1 MKRILFSIMAS
12 VMLLALAGCD
22 KVTVKNGTE
31 AAKILLANE
40 RLDEAKLKSEGTIF
54 TSGAKAF
61 KKIKDTTAMYSE
73 QDFSVKLTSYA
84 ENNTY
89 VWDGFADYSNF
100 LDYFKSYSDN
110 IEFNAK
116 SGADLID
123 STKKN
128 IKIVNTW
135 IKISRYEEILL
146 LVDEDSETI
155 LSRSDSQYEICRRK
169 QNDLGQNVFEMFI
182 HNSDTNSKSRMTYI
196 PGLRYEFTMMSNDDI
211 LVIVADKDKG
221 YWDIMSTVIPL
232 ENQESISFTNLV
244 MKDEAIYENSYVLF
258 ESNGEKYES
267 YNRVELVTSD
277 GKSDLLMAAGNMLYL
292 YTTGINGL
300 NKLYLNAAS
309 DEVFDGSNGQFP
321 EDLDKYKVYYVGE
334 GNDKQYYTQA
344 DSDAIAQFDSG
355 KELKKGDVL
364 YDGLITVSGTTIYPI
379 GGIDFY
385 GNITLRFNTD
395 DINDMLNGLEKL
407 MNDYGFTLKGDYN
420 EIKSSVSYAIQDSV
434 NFSKYYRWQGNN
446 INSMQDI
453 INSIEIEHALV
464 NDFINI
470 YNSVKNNEVVKLRD
484 QGQLSNEYH
493 FSNLTVVSNGSIT
506 NSEFNIK
513 IDGLA
518 LKAEDTNLFVS
529 NEKYK
534 IEIGFALEE
543 DNEFIGIYRLNSN
556 AKAIEY
562 TGSSFEATLSA
573 DISVPTLESGNYT
586 LVAYIATEDGIRVTN
601 PIALTGEISAARNDL
616 NGLANELYSSNG
628 IIKLSSSKTDNINI
642 VLANK
647 YTYDELYEELEMYAY
662 KYGMTA
668 NSQLEYYNGTGW
680 LVLDS
685 GADIQSGVYR
695 LAYITN
701 NNTAYIVAAIQ

>member
-1 MKRILFSIMAS
+1 MKKILFFVMTS
-12 VMLLALAGCD
+12 VMLLTLAGCN

-61 KKIKDTTAMYSE
+61 KKIKDTTAMYRE
-73 QDFSVKLTSYA
+73 QDYSVKLTSYT

-89 VWDGFADYSNF
+89 VWDGFNDYSNF
-100 LDYFKSYSDN
+100 LEYFKSYSDN

-116 SGADLID
+116 AGADLID

-128 IKIVNTW
+128 IKIVDTW

-196 PGLRYEFTMMSNDDI
+196 PGLRYEFTMMGNDDI

-258 ESNGEKYES
+258 ESNGERYES
-267 YNRVELVTSD
+267 YNGVELVTSD

-321 EDLDKYKVYYVGE
+321 EDLDKYKVYFVGE

-385 GNITLRFNTD
+385 GDITLRFNTD
-395 DINDMLNGLEKL
+395 DINDMLNGLEML

-420 EIKSSVSYAIQDSV
+420 EIKSSVSYAIQDSI
-434 NFSKYYRWQGNN
+434 NFSKYYKWQGNN

-453 INSIEIEHALV
+453 INSIGIEQALV
-464 NDFINI
+464 NDFMNI
-470 YNSVKNNEVVKLRD
+470 YNSVKNNEIIKLKN

-493 FSNLTVVSNGSIT
+493 FSDLIVVSSGSIT
-506 NSEFNIK
+506 NSKFNIK

-518 LKAEDTNLFVS
+518 LKAENTNLFVL

-534 IEIGFALEE
+534 IELGFALEE

-556 AKAIEY
+556 AEAIEY
-562 TGSSFEATLSA
+562 TGSSFEATLSTA
-573 DISVPTLESGNYT
+573 ISVPTLESGNYT
-586 LVAYIATEDGIRVTN
+586 LVAYIATVDGIRVTN
-601 PIALTGEISAARNDL
+601 PIALTGEIATARNDL

-628 IIKLSSSKTDNINI
+628 IIKLSSSKMDNINI
-642 VLANK
+642 TLADK
-647 YTYDELYEELEMYAY
+647 YTYYELYEELKMYAY

-668 NSQLEYYNGTGW
+668 NSQLEYYNGTDW
-680 LVLDS
+680 SVLDS
-685 GADIQSGVYR
+685 SANIQSGTYR